1 MNGPSRSAHLTRRD
15 VLLFAA
21 GLGSGVLLAGLAPY
35 AWHAGLYEHTA
46 LAPELNRSIDI
57 GYVQSMLQHHNQAL
71 VMSSLIEK
79 DASVPVAELARRIQL
94 AQKSEIEQ
102 MTGWLIALEAPAL
115 PASGDWMLWMR
126 QSDRLLNIN
135 EHLYLERCASTP
147 SGMEGL
153 ATQAQ
158 LSRLSDKT
166 LPARDR
172 EALYL
177 QLMIKHHQGAVAMS
191 TLPARHA
198 ATRFVR
204 HLSAHVIQSQS
215 NETGVMNRLLLEY
228 QRS

>member
-1 MNGPSRSAHLTRRD
+1 MNGPSRSAHLTRRE

-21 GLGSGVLLAGLAPY
+21 GLGSGALIAGFAAY
-35 AWHAGLYEHTA
+35 AWQTGLYEGA
-46 LAPELNRSIDI
+46 AQAPELNRSIDI

-79 DASVPVAELARRIQL
+79 DASVPVAELARRIKL

-102 MTGWLIALEAPAL
+102 ITGWLIALETPVL
-115 PASGDWMLWMR
+115 PASGDWMSWMR
-126 QSDRLLNIN
+126 QADRLLNIN
-135 EHLYLERCASTP
+135 ERLYLERCAADP

-158 LSRLSDKT
+158 LKQLADKT
-166 LPARDR
+166 LPLQER
-172 EALYL
+172 EALFL
-177 QLMIKHHQGAVAMS
+177 RLMIKHHQGAVAMS

-215 NETGVMNRLLLEY
+215 NEVGLMNRLLLEY
-228 QRS
+228 QHS